1 MLLIITL
8 SGDPAVDLVVDKISI
23 PVFRLNVD
31 RFRDYE
37 FTLRPEAWEVV
48 GPGPHRISSETGT
61 RCWWWKPLIT
71 RSSED
76 PLIMGEVRASI
87 EEIYSWFARRHRLV
101 GNSPLFERRIG
112 KIYQAEVASN
122 YFVTPASVV
131 LWGQRPV
138 SVLTSNLRWVAKSQ
152 AMEMTADGRGLF
164 VTEVD
169 LQSLDA
175 NGPWFLQPLVESPTD
190 VTVQVAGD
198 DLFAFQR
205 SRSGNATPDWRFD
218 YFAGEATWESVS
230 LGRAEENRI
239 LEYCRAL
246 GVNWGR
252 IDLLR
257 VDDRLVFLELNPNGQ
272 WGFLDPADDSG
283 LVTGVARFLSESSTH
298 GHH

>member
-8 SGDPAVDLVVDKISI
+8 SGDPAVDLLVDKVSI
-23 PVFRLNVD
+23 PIFRLNVD

-37 FTLRPEAWEVV
+37 FTLRPKDWEIV
-48 GPGPHRISSETGT
+48 GPGSHRISSDTGT

-76 PLIMGEVRASI
+76 PLIMGEVRASV
-87 EEIYSWFARRHRLV
+87 EELYSWFARRHWLV

-112 KIYQAEVASN
+112 KLYQAEVAAD
-122 YFVTPASVV
+122 FFETPTSVV
-131 LWGQRPV
+131 LWGQRPNAL
-138 SVLTSNLRWVAKSQ
+138 LTTDRRWVAKSQ

-169 LQSLDA
+169 VQSLDA
-175 NGPWFLQPLVESPTD
+175 VGPWFLQPLVESPTD

-205 SRSGNATPDWRFD
+205 SRSGNLTPDWRFD
-218 YFAGEATWESVS
+218 FFVGEATWESVS
-230 LGRAEENRI
+230 LSRSEVGQV
-239 LEYCRAL
+239 LDFCKAL

-252 IDLLR
+252 LDFLR
-257 VDDRLVFLELNPNGQ
+257 VDGRLIFLELNPNGQ

-283 LVTGVARFLSESSTH
+283 LVTGVARFLSESTTH
-298 GHH
+298 GRH